1 MSNAARR
8 RTGVGRRQFVAA
20 SGTLLVWCAR
30 PRAALA
36 GVAAHVETVAALQEA
51 REQETRTYYRYS
63 DFGRQA
69 RAEGYRGIAYLFTAF
84 ASSELIH
91 AQNFGRILARLDVE
105 LTPIAKAVETSRG
118 TRENLLAAVDSELES
133 IDRIYPAMLA
143 RLKAEAHADAIA
155 TVRYAWAS
163 EKQHR
168 DIIQKIRRWS
178 PAFFEQV
185 ARTIDDKTGQYFV
198 CQLCGSTTS
207 AMPRERCPVCAMPSL
222 HYRRIEPPA

>member
-1 MSNAARR
+1 MSNARWAF
-8 RTGVGRRQFVAA
+8 TVGRRHFVGWVPAA
-20 SGTLLVWCAR
+20 CAWGWW
-30 PRAALA
+30 PAARAAA
-36 GVAAHVETVAALQEA
+36 YPETIAALQEA
-51 REQETRTYYRYS
+51 REKETRTYYRYTG
-63 DFGRQA
+63 FGRQA

-91 AQNFGRILARLDVE
+91 AQNFGRILSLLDVE
-105 LTPIAKAVETSRG
+105 LTPIAKAVDGSAG

-133 IDRIYPAMLA
+133 IDRIYPAMLD

-185 ARTIDDKTGQYFV
+185 ARTIDEKTGQYFV
-198 CQLCGSTTS
+198 CQLCGSTTN
-207 AMPRERCPVCAMPSL
+207 AMPRERCPVCTMPSM
-222 HYRRIEPPA
+222 HYRRIELPA

>member
-1 MSNAARR
+1 MKETRQVCLGCTRRRFAAR
-8 RTGVGRRQFVAA
+8 GLAVVWACGAGLSAAA
-20 SGTLLVWCAR
+20 SNHHETA
-30 PRAALA
+30 AALA
-36 GVAAHVETVAALQEA
+36 QA
-51 REQETRTYYRYS
+51 REKEMHTYWRYM

-91 AQNFGRILARLDVE
+91 AQNFGRLLSRLGVE
-105 LTPIAKAVETSRG
+105 LLPLAKEATTVPGS
-118 TRENLLAAVDSELES
+118 TRDNLLAAVDSELDS
-133 IDRIYPAMLA
+133 IDRLYPALLE
-143 RLKAEAHADAIA
+143 RLKPEAHADAIA

-168 DIIQKIRRWS
+168 DMIQKIRRWS

-185 ARTIDDKTGQYFV
+185 ARTIDDKTGAYFV
-198 CQLCGSTTS
+198 CQLCGSTTNT
-207 AMPRERCPVCAMPSL
+207 MPRDKCPVCSMPPL